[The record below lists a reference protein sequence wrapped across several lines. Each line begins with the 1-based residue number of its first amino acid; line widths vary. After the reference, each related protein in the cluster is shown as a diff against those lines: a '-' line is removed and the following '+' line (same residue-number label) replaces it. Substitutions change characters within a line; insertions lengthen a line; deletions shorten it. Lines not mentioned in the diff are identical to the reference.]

1 MLLPNPKEIDGYIS
15 EIVHKFKAPEDVVI
29 EQVEQ
34 HFNRSLELATGYS
47 IETWVEKTAG
57 RWELK
62 VWACNEP
69 WYEAGTFRL
78 LDLHALSKQAVR
90 LVASRMLVAMRNF
103 EVTQHYS
110 VMESLVGRVFPG
122 QIIRPTNETGELSVD
137 VYYPTEFN
145 IPAIVTGVC
154 EKCYQ
159 VRAEQRRYRIGAL
172 MKWYVR
178 KIELRKAG
186 GELRLLPR
194 LDRQTIRL
202 PELLLRQYCNRLED
216 GRRLIKCRR
225 RIPGAKSVVWTSAP
239 IPKKILQMVQEE
251 IHEYLEIKFLKTE
264 K

>member
-15 EIVHKFKAPEDVVI
+15 EIAHKFKAPEDVVI

-34 HFNRSLELATGYS
+34 HFNRSLELVTGCS

-110 VMESLVGRVFPG
+110 VMESLVGRVFSG

-137 VYYPTEFN
+137 VYYSTEFN

-186 GELRLLPR
+186 GELLLLPR
-194 LDRQTIRL
+194 LDRQTIRT
-202 PELLLRQYCNRLED
+202 PSR
-216 GRRLIKCRR
+216 
-225 RIPGAKSVVWTSAP
+225 GAAP
-239 IPKKILQMVQEE
+239 AILQSHGRWQAPHQMPSA
-251 IHEYLEIKFLKTE
+251 HSGRKFHRLDFRSYSE
-264 K
+264 KNSANGAGGNS